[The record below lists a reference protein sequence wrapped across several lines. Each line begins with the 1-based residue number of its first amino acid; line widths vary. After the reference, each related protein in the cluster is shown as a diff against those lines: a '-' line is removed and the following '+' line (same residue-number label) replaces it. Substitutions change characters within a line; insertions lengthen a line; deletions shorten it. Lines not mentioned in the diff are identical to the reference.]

1 VETEGFVDLIKK
13 LPSMTENELATI
25 VVDLCVK
32 IHKKLGPGLLES
44 VYEEVLCYELRKAG
58 LSYRRQEKVCVVYDE
73 ITMNRGFRADVI
85 VEDKLMV
92 ELKSV
97 EEITNVHLKILLTY
111 IRLTNIKLGLLAN
124 FNEAL
129 MKDGI
134 RRIANGL

>member
-1 VETEGFVDLIKK
+1 
-13 LPSMTENELATI
+13 MTENELATI

>member
-1 VETEGFVDLIKK
+1 
-13 LPSMTENELATI
+13 MTENELATI

-58 LSYRRQEKVCVVYDE
+58 LRYRRQEKLCVVYDE

-111 IRLTNIKLGLLAN
+111 IRLTNIRLGLLAN